1 MAEREGF
8 ETSFLKNGT
17 AYTVSSSGSL
27 KFKYIFPH
35 INTYKHTS
43 KGGGFTVE
51 RYNLQLRYIYSN
63 NILKQFG
70 DCFH

>member
-1 MAEREGF
+1 MAEKEGF
-8 ETSFLKNGT
+8 ETSFLKNDT
-17 AYTVSSSGSL
+17 AYIVGFSGSQ
-27 KFKYIFPH
+27 KSEHIYPH

-70 DCFH
+70 D

>member
-8 ETSFLKNGT
+8 ETSFLKKYIT
-17 AYTVSSSGSL
+17 KTVSSSGSQ
-27 KFKYIFPH
+27 KSEHIYPH

-51 RYNLQLRYIYSN
+51 RYIPNSIWNYN
-63 NILKQFG
+63 
-70 DCFH
+70 